1 MHPFERPVRKF
12 RKLFGSGPAQAGDE
26 SRRKENSQG
35 LQPLNLSSRLFS
47 KVFWEA
53 MLQPSMRWQE
63 QRMTLMRELGALDDL
78 RASADYNTGSISTSA
93 AWCLYCVTR
102 HFRPARVLEVG
113 TFIGKSTW
121 SMAAAMDHAKISG
134 GEIRTCDK
142 SNGID
147 IPWQGA
153 TRIVQHK
160 HTASSD
166 MMSGL
171 DGCFDLVHLDGR
183 LVEADLPLLGGLLSH
198 ETVVA
203 LDDFE
208 GIEKGVANLMNL
220 RAAGLLR
227 DHLLIYPCEA
237 AALQALGFSDHAV
250 TAILL
255 PRTLVRFT
263 NQ

>member
-1 MHPFERPVRKF
+1 MHPFDRPVRKF
-12 RKLFGSGPAQAGDE
+12 KDLFRSGPAQVSDE
-26 SRRKENSQG
+26 SRPKDGAQG

-63 QRMTLMRELGALDDL
+63 QRTTLIRELGALDEL
-78 RASADYNTGSISTSA
+78 RALADYNTGSITTAA

-102 HFRPARVLEVG
+102 HFRPMRVLEVG

-121 SMAAAMDHAKISG
+121 SMAAAMDHAKVG
-134 GEIRTCDK
+134 DGEIRTCDK

-147 IPWQGA
+147 VPWQGA

-171 DGCFDLVHLDGR
+171 DGSFDLVHLDGR
-183 LVEADLPLLGGLLSH
+183 LVDADLPLLGRLLSH
-198 ETVVA
+198 EAVVA

-208 GIEKGVANLMNL
+208 GIEKGVAKLMTL
-220 RAAGLLR
+220 RAAGLQR
-227 DHLLIYPCEA
+227 DHLL
-237 AALQALGFSDHAV
+237 V
-250 TAILL
+250 
-255 PRTLVRFT
+255 
-263 NQ
+263 